1 MNGRSI
7 TFERFGKRLNC
18 YSCKA
23 ELELLDYCND
33 KNYRLFHFLL
43 IICTPILAHFGLY
56 IAGVSNLKN
65 ITRWLVWMKE
75 KQYHTILGIENL
87 TESVLAN
94 IGKHNFKKNNQ
105 MDSGMQ
111 VPSVLELIRLS
122 SSPIIEPMLNFIKI
136 NIIGGRLWYGIMTG
150 GTAAGAA
157 TNTVMTGSTLVGVY
171 HRNMLMKYLYLNI
184 VYLYK
189 YCLEKINL
197 CDKYWCAKK
206 VCGTENENQIEI
218 YNDLFTKHEGDEE
231 PDQYFTYTIL
241 NRENA
246 EENSKPRKGEKIT
259 LDILVN
265 NAGIA
270 GGSLIEMTS
279 MKDLKKKLPK
289 YFSSLPIKKEE
300 IIKAII
306 DSEKN
311 IKKITKTV
319 HPEIR
324 KKLNIFLKNN
334 KKEEAV
340 ILDIPLLLENKLNQ
354 KGDIIIFIQSK
365 KTEVT
370 KRLKKRNNFNLNLLN
385 KFKKIQLSLSYKK
398 KKSHFIIKNNFN
410 NKSAKIRVKKII
422 KEIL

>member
-1 MNGRSI
+1 MPTRRDALSPPRRASSSGEARSSSSPPQITRAKSSPEATGARSRRPASPIRTPENGVDLKVNADSFSKTVNGRSI

-33 KNYRLFHFLL
+33 KNYRLFHLLL

-150 GTAAGAA
+150 GTPAGAA

-171 HRNMLMKYLYLNI
+171 HRNMLMKYLYLNV

-259 LDILVN
+259 LDRKILVTN
-265 NAGIA
+265 FN
-270 GGSLIEMTS
+270 GSRFLFTS
-279 MKDLKKKLPK
+279 FEGTTANVKLGAK
-289 YFSSLPIKKEE
+289 YADQTHIHE
-300 IIKAII
+300 
-306 DSEKN
+306 
-311 IKKITKTV
+311 
-319 HPEIR
+319 
-324 KKLNIFLKNN
+324 LNL
-334 KKEEAV
+334 
-340 ILDIPLLLENKLNQ
+340 
-354 KGDIIIFIQSK
+354 
-365 KTEVT
+365 KTENGT
-370 KRLKKRNNFNLNLLN
+370 LWKYKRPDNIDENSSCFKIN
-385 KFKKIQLSLSYKK
+385 KVCNSSDMCPKPGG
-398 KKSHFIIKNNFN
+398 KSD
-410 NKSAKIRVKKII
+410 
-422 KEIL
+422 